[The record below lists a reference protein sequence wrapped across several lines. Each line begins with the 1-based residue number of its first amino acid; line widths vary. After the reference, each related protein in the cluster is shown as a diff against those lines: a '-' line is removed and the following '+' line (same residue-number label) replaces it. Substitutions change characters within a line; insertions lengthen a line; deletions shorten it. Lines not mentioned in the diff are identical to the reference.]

1 VTRKVCALADLANK
15 YVEENAPWKL
25 VKTDP
30 EAARGVLTA
39 ALEIGRILTI
49 YLKPILPD
57 FAARVETCLALRPQQ
72 WANVQDAMSPHVI
85 LPFEHLVQRVEAKQ
99 VQAMI
104 EESKPVIKPED
115 KKPEVAVQAPAATAA
130 AAPVAAGPAEPL
142 AATISFDQ
150 FMTVDLRIGK
160 VISAEAVA
168 GSNKLLKIQMDAGE
182 LGQRTIYAGIQKAYQ
197 PDKLVGRLVIFAANL
212 APRSM
217 KISGNT
223 VVSEG
228 MIVAAGPGGNEV
240 FVMSP
245 DAGAKPGQR
254 LH

>member
-1 VTRKVCALADLANK
+1 
-15 YVEENAPWKL
+15 
-25 VKTDP
+25 
-30 EAARGVLTA
+30 VLTA

-57 FAARVETCLALRPQQ
+57 FAAKVETCLALRPQQ

-115 KKPEVAVQAPAATAA
+115 KKLEVAAVVQAPAAAPA
-130 AAPVAAGPAEPL
+130 AAPVAVGPAEPL

-197 PDKLVGRLVIFAANL
+197 PDKLVGRLVVFAANL